1 MMRTG
6 HWTSRAALA
15 GLLLAWLS
23 SPAAAQ
29 PEPEPEVD
37 AEPSA
42 EAPPPPPGAAPPVDA
57 PGGPQPAPYA
67 PGPAPGPVYGPG
79 AGASVA
85 QEPQPRNV
93 SLTLSPIHLI
103 FPVLELTGEVRLTD
117 HFGLAGIFGYGS
129 IEASDGLETHR
140 FKVLEAGGQL
150 SGYVLAPFD
159 SLHFGLE
166 LLYVNV
172 SGDNRTGTV
181 SGVGEGVAVGPFVGY
196 KLITSGGFTFV
207 AQGGVQYMAV
217 RAEAKD
223 TAGNTDSAEQK
234 SVIALLNLNIGWSF

>member
-1 MMRTG
+1 MMLTG

-42 EAPPPPPGAAPPVDA
+42 EAPPPPPGAAPVDA
-57 PGGPQPAPYA
+57 PGPQPAPYA

-79 AGASVA
+79 AGA
-85 QEPQPRNV
+85 QEPPPRSV

-103 FPVLELTGEVRLTD
+103 FPVFELTGEVRLTD

-150 SGYVLAPFD
+150 AGYVLAPFD
-159 SLHFGLE
+159 SLHFGVE
-166 LLYVNV
+166 VLYVNV

-181 SGVGEGVAVGPFVGY
+181 SGVGEGVAVGPFIGY
-196 KLITSGGFTFV
+196 KLITSVGFTFV
-207 AQGGVQYMAV
+207 AQGGAQYMAV

-223 TAGNTDSAEQK
+223 TAGNTDSAEEK